1 MKKLLA
7 MLRVLGMVAVLFG
20 AGFALTG
27 CERDNGVEDAAEE
40 VEDTAEDAGDE
51 IEDAVD

>member
-7 MLRVLGMVAVLFG
+7 MLRVFGMLAVLSG

-27 CERDNGVEDAAEE
+27 CESDNGIEDAAEE